1 MASYTAGRDIL
12 AAQKRGVPGYFGHA
26 SPVRPSRFRLQRKER
41 APMNH
46 QGATKNFVA
55 SSSCSARLNQVRTI
69 GITADCI
76 RRTETRTPRFNH
88 RRTARKGRRTMQNP
102 PQFSPAPTA
111 PAVLR
116 GRSIED
122 LAYQVGTL
130 GAILLVL
137 TSLLLF

>member
-1 MASYTAGRDIL
+1 
-12 AAQKRGVPGYFGHA
+12 
-26 SPVRPSRFRLQRKER
+26 
-41 APMNH
+41 
-46 QGATKNFVA
+46 
-55 SSSCSARLNQVRTI
+55 
-69 GITADCI
+69 
-76 RRTETRTPRFNH
+76 
-88 RRTARKGRRTMQNP
+88 MQNP